1 MSTVIFDPQY
11 VKVKYSILMDSEFCS
26 LKSVY
31 LFMRINWM
39 SFKKRVQYCI
49 CPAEDMLS
57 LDWEIMGCVIYR
69 PGLHPAI
76 QRDKA

>member
-26 LKSVY
+26 LKSEY

-39 SFKKRVQYCI
+39 SFKKGCNTVSVQLRTCF
-49 CPAEDMLS
+49 P
-57 LDWEIMGCVIYR
+57 
-69 PGLHPAI
+69 
-76 QRDKA
+76 